1 MKIQQHEICL
11 ESQQHFGGRLP
22 THHLGFLLSELPV
35 AVRGAVS
42 MAFRNRSK
50 TTGKQPSWLKRASD
64 LRFTG
69 HGGNGVTHLK
79 FELPT
84 LHASASEIYDQKELF
99 ETGRPNGTWTGLDL
113 LLQVLRDIDLVRAD
127 SDTFDPQLLRQ
138 VSKFKRFFAA
148 SPFSGFRIAG
158 SVPEVHGEVR
168 VTRTT
173 AENSVRLYGRTPTPQ
188 RVRLVGTLDGL
199 EASTQRFSLL
209 LDSGD
214 RVSGVYP
221 EEISD
226 LLRKLWQ
233 CRVLVLGT
241 SIFRA
246 SGNLLRVDAE
256 TIEDGANASSIFSTA
271 PVASRSRLD
280 PNRLRKTQGARSGMA
295 AIMGRWPG
303 DETDEEIEAALE
315 QIS

>member
-1 MKIQQHEICL
+1 MTIQQHEICL
-11 ESQQHFGGRLP
+11 ESEQHFGARLP
-22 THHLGFLLSELPV
+22 TYHLGFLLSELPV

-50 TTGKQPSWLKRASD
+50 TSGKQPSWLKRASD

-69 HGGNGVTHLK
+69 HGGNGFTQLK

-84 LHASASEIYDQKELF
+84 LQASAREIYDQQELF
-99 ETGRPNGTWTGLDL
+99 ETGRPSGTWTGLDL

-138 VSKFKRFFAA
+138 VSKFKRFFSA

-221 EEISD
+221 DEISD
-226 LLRKLWQ
+226 LLRKLWKR
-233 CRVLVLGT
+233 RVLVLGT

-246 SGNLLRVDAE
+246 SGNLLRVEAE
-256 TIEDGANASSIFSTA
+256 SIEDGANASSIFSTP
-271 PVASRSRLD
+271 PVASGSRLD
-280 PNRLRKTQGARSGMA
+280 QNRLRKTQGARSGMA

-303 DETDEEIEAALE
+303 DETDKEIEAALE